1 MVTREDSI
9 VEVDF
14 YEEIRI
20 QVGRSPLPELVIFHW
35 AVQSNHRNWL
45 CLDHVTSWL
54 KDNDVWFTVSSYMS
68 SGCEIYV
75 HDPEARTMLKLKF
88 QAAGAFPDYYAPQF

>member
-20 QVGRSPLPELVIFHW
+20 QVG
-35 AVQSNHRNWL
+35 
-45 CLDHVTSWL
+45 
-54 KDNDVWFTVSSYMS
+54 MS
-68 SGCEIYV
+68 QPSRAR
-75 HDPEARTMLKLKF
+75 PEARTMLKLKF
-88 QAAGAFPDYYAPQF
+88 QAAGKFPDYYAPQF